1 MFNAVSNVT
10 SAVQNRSNS
19 NKNGKDDSLV
29 RKSISEFQ
37 QEMCVVAQQELP
49 SLQDYSESRPYS
61 PNAGYQEKKSL
72 TRSSSR
78 SKEAKKKVAF

>member
-1 MFNAVSNVT
+1 
-10 SAVQNRSNS
+10 
-19 NKNGKDDSLV
+19 
-29 RKSISEFQ
+29 
-37 QEMCVVAQQELP
+37 MCVVAQQELP

-61 PNAGYQEKKSL
+61 PNAGHQEKKSL